1 MLRSI
6 IKALL
11 LMVLVPSAVAVVA
24 LSGAWAFAEE
34 AGVVRVATFR
44 CDVTP
49 PLKGEFYGGWDQPL
63 TKLEDPVW
71 AKGIVL
77 DDGRTRYVV
86 CALDWCELC
95 NSTHSL
101 FCRKLA
107 AAAGTD
113 ASRVAVQSVHQH
125 TAPIANGDEERL
137 VRKATGAHGRTNL
150 EALETLSDRL
160 AAAVKESLGH
170 MQPVDRL
177 GLGQAKVEKV
187 AATRR
192 VLGKDGKIRVRW
204 SSCKDPVL
212 RAEPDGYIDP
222 MLKTVTLAQGDK
234 PLVRLH
240 YYATHPQTG
249 RGDGWVGMDCVGYA
263 REKLETKEHV
273 PQIYFTGCSGDVTM
287 GKYNDSSLQAR
298 TELTERLLTGMEASV
313 AATRFTPLV
322 AIRWHVVP
330 LLLPARSDG
339 KYDPAKNRAT
349 LANPKASLGVRA
361 DAASKLAFL
370 ERIGQPIEL
379 SMLSIG
385 DLRILHFPGEPMI
398 EFQLFAQRSAPRQF
412 VAVAGYGDGGTG
424 YLCTKESYAQGGY
437 EPSATLISPDGEA
450 VFKSAIRQLLG
461 VDRPAQGSGAAK
473 K

>member
-1 MLRSI
+1 M
-6 IKALL
+6 
-11 LMVLVPSAVAVVA
+11 
-24 LSGAWAFAEE
+24 
-34 AGVVRVATFR
+34 RVATFR
-44 CDVTP
+44 ADATTAPGEPLIWLTP
-49 PLKGEFYGGWDQPL
+49 TAKV
-63 TKLEDPVW
+63 EDPLWV
-71 AKGIVL
+71 KGVIIA
-77 DDGRTRYVV
+77 DGNRRYVI
-86 CALDWCELC
+86 CSLDWCGIG
-95 NSTHSL
+95 SSVHDL
-101 FCRKLA
+101 FRAKIVHA
-107 AAAGTD
+107 VRTNPAF
-113 ASRVAVQSVHQH
+113 VAVQSVHQH
-125 TAPIANGDEERL
+125 AAPYVDGDANTMLRRL
-137 VRKATGAHGRTNL
+137 GRPPGLMSEKFLQDLTGRI
-150 EALETLSDRL
+150 
-160 AAAVKESLGH
+160 AAAAEEAVKRL
-170 MQPVDRL
+170 QPFDSVGVSAVDVERVASARRII
-177 GLGQAKVEKV
+177 GEDGKVIV
-187 AATRR
+187 RYSGS
-192 VLGKDGKIRVRW
+192 GKDPKMAALPEG
-204 SSCKDPVL
+204 
-212 RAEPDGYIDP
+212 AIDP
-222 MLKTVTLAQGDK
+222 KLRTITLAKGEK

-240 YYATHPQTG
+240 FYATHPQTFCCDG
-249 RGDGWVGMDCVGYA
+249 RASADFVSAA
-263 REKLETKEHV
+263 REAVEKETGV
-273 PQIYFTGCSGDVTM
+273 FQIYFTGCSGDVTM